1 MQELIDLL
9 MRPET
14 LVRGLS
20 IAVLVTVATQAIR
33 LFGPVIGGLISSMPM
48 VSAPAYF
55 IMIGQSSVPF
65 VTEAVTYSL
74 IYMGAAQIFLLLFM
88 HCVRRMSLRA
98 CSLVAG
104 TGWCAMILLLR
115 LLPPNPWL
123 GASSFIAITLIT
135 RRLARPALGLPATTM
150 SVDRP
155 WLALVKGLSAGTVVA
170 ISTSVAGQLGTSWSG
185 VLGFPGRLRRPVCH
199 GAGAFRSR
207 HSGCDALFRN
217 ARSDQSCWI
226 LLCHGN
232 RPWSFRSDD
241 GVLDRDRD
249 RSHHHGRDEPV
260 AVGAGLFT
268 ARHISMLKRHIFS
281 LSDVIS
287 GGLLTLYTGV
297 RSLRRWCWPW
307 RRTDH
312 CRLAGGYL
320 SCLILDAT
328 MVNLLRR
335 KSHVPGI
342 DEPEVF

>member
-98 CSLVAG
+98 CFLVAG

-185 VLGFPGRLRRPVCH
+185 VLLVFPVAFVVLCATALELFGPDTLVATLYSAMRGATSLAGFCFAMAIGLGHFDPMTAFWIGIVTAVIITAGMSRLR
-199 GAGAFRSR
+199 
-207 HSGCDALFRN
+207 SGQG
-217 ARSDQSCWI
+217 SS
-226 LLCHGN
+226 
-232 RPWSFRSDD
+232 P
-241 GVLDRDRD
+241 
-249 RSHHHGRDEPV
+249 
-260 AVGAGLFT
+260 
-268 ARHISMLKRHIFS
+268 
-281 LSDVIS
+281 
-287 GGLLTLYTGV
+287 
-297 RSLRRWCWPW
+297 
-307 RRTDH
+307 
-312 CRLAGGYL
+312 
-320 SCLILDAT
+320 
-328 MVNLLRR
+328 
-335 KSHVPGI
+335 PGI
-342 DEPEVF
+342 SPC